1 MFSEI
6 SVTVKDAEKRLTK
19 KFPSYEEFHA
29 NENDPVIKRCIEE
42 TLQNFAAEPEDI
54 TVTIKLEIK

>member
-19 KFPSYEEFHA
+19 KFPTYEEFKAH
-29 NENDPVIKRCIEE
+29 EDDPVVKKCIEE
-42 TLQNFAAEPEDI
+42 TLENFDGEPEDI
-54 TVTIKLEIK
+54 TVNIKLEIK